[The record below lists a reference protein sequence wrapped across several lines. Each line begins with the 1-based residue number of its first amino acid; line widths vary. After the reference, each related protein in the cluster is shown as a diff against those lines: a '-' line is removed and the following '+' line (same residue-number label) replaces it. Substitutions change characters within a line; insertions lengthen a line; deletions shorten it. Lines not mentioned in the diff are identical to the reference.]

1 MTVYFTRIDGGLPAP
16 TPRAVAIG
24 NFDGVHRGH
33 QAVLA
38 EALASAQA
46 SGLTLAVLTFDPH
59 PAVVLGRKPPPL
71 LTTLDRKAE
80 LLRRASV
87 AEVLVRA
94 FDAEFAAYTPERF
107 VTEVL
112 VQGLRARAVIVGQN
126 FRFGH
131 DRAGDRSTLEALG
144 REHGFEVRCFS
155 LRGDSRGPFSSTR
168 VRQAILRGDV
178 AEAAAI
184 LGRPHA
190 FSGVVGQGDQR
201 GRTIGFPTANVEQ
214 VLEVVPAIGVYAV
227 VVDSLGEDGARAL
240 GAGVMNVGTRPTIA
254 ARAAEQG
261 TADSA
266 SPRQTQEVHLF
277 DFDRDLY
284 GQRLRVHVLE
294 RLRSEQKFASL
305 DELRA
310 QIERDAARGRELT
323 AAVRPGPSGAYG

>member
-38 EALASAQA
+38 EARASAQA

-59 PAVVLGRKPPPL
+59 PAVVLGRTPPPL
-71 LTTLDRKAE
+71 LTALDRKAE

-87 AEVLVRA
+87 DEVLVRA

-112 VQGLRARAVIVGQN
+112 VAGLRSRAVIVGQN
-126 FRFGH
+126 FHFGH
-131 DRAGDRSTLEALG
+131 NRSGDRATLEALG

-155 LRGDSRGPFSSTR
+155 LRGDNRGPFSSTR
-168 VRQAILRGDV
+168 VRQAILRGDIGD
-178 AEAAAI
+178 ANAI

-190 FSGVVGQGDQR
+190 FSGVVARGDQR

-214 VLEVVPAIGVYAV
+214 VPEVVPAIGVYVV
-227 VVDSLGEDGARAL
+227 VVDSLDEDGAARAL
-240 GAGVMNVGTRPTIA
+240 GAGVMNVGTRPTI
-254 ARAAEQG
+254 
-261 TADSA
+261 DPA

-277 DFDRDLY
+277 DLDRDLY

-323 AAVRPGPSGAYG
+323 AAVHPGPSGAYG

>member
-38 EALASAQA
+38 EARASAQA
-46 SGLTLAVLTFDPH
+46 SGLALAVLTFDPH
-59 PAVVLGRKPPPL
+59 PAVALGRQPPPL
-71 LTTLDRKAE
+71 LTALDRKAE

-87 AEVLVRA
+87 DEVLVRA
-94 FDAEFAAYTPERF
+94 FDAAFAAYTPERF

-112 VQGLRARAVIVGQN
+112 VAGLRSGAVIVGQN

-131 DRAGDRSTLEALG
+131 NRAGDRSTLEALG

-155 LRGDSRGPFSSTR
+155 LRGDNRGPFSSTR
-168 VRQAILRGDV
+168 IRQAILRGDV
-178 AEAAAI
+178 AEASTI

-190 FSGVVGQGDQR
+190 FSGVVGRGDQR
-201 GRTIGFPTANVEQ
+201 GRTIGFPTANVEEVQ
-214 VLEVVPAIGVYAV
+214 EVVPAIGVYAV
-227 VVDSLGEDGARAL
+227 VVDVLDADGMARAL
-240 GAGVMNVGTRPTIA
+240 GAGVMNVGTRPTI
-254 ARAAEQG
+254 
-261 TADSA
+261 DPS

-277 DFDRDLY
+277 DLDRDLY

-294 RLRSEQKFASL
+294 RLRAELKFASL
-305 DELRA
+305 EELRA
-310 QIERDAARGRELT
+310 QIEWDAARGRELT
-323 AAVRPGPSGAYG
+323 AAVHPGPSGAYG